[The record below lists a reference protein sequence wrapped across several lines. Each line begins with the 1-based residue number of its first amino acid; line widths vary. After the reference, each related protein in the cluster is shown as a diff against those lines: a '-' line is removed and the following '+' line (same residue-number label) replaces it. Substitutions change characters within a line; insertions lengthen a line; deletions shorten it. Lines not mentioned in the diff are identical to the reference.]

1 MWILILGVVLAGMSI
16 LLFAMMSM
24 AQSEERLAREAE
36 REFESIASGAVYG
49 KSLLA
54 RASVGNVESKDTA
67 RAQSESGKLRSGDGD
82 RNHEQEEEALA

>member
-1 MWILILGVVLAGMSI
+1 MWILTLGVVLAGMSI
-16 LLFAMMSM
+16 LLFAMSM

-54 RASVGNVESKDTA
+54 RANVGNVESKDPA
-67 RAQSESGKLRSGDGD
+67 RAQSESGELGSGDGD